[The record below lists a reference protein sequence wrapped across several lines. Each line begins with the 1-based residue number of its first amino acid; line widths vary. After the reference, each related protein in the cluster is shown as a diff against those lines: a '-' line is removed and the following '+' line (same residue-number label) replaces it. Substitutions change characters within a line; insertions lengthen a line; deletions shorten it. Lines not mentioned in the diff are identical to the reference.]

1 MLALMVTS
9 SHWDSVY
16 TAKGES
22 ELSWSED
29 RPTTSLALLMPDGRC
44 PRRIV
49 DVGAGRSTL
58 ADHLLDLG
66 AENVTLLDLSTEALA
81 HTLRRLDSD
90 QATRV
95 DTVVADVTTWEPTTT
110 WDAWHDRAVL
120 HFLVDPADRAR
131 YVATASR
138 AVATGGVAVIGV
150 FAPDGPERC
159 SGLPV
164 VRSSGDALARLFG
177 DGWSLEE
184 STHHVH
190 TTPWGADQSFTWV
203 RLRRR

>member
-1 MLALMVTS
+1 MTTS
-9 SHWDSVY
+9 SHWDGVY
-16 TAKGES
+16 AAKGES
-22 ELSWSED
+22 DLSWSEV
-29 RPTTSLALLMPDGRC
+29 RPTTALTLLMARGRC

-58 ADHLLDLG
+58 VDHLLDLG
-66 AENVTLLDLSTEALA
+66 AEKVTLLELSTEALA
-81 HTLRRLDSD
+81 HTLRRLDPGHVS
-90 QATRV
+90 RV
-95 DTVVADVTTWEPTTT
+95 ETVVADVTTWAPTTT

-138 AVATGGVAVIGV
+138 AVAAGGVAVIGV
-150 FAPDGPERC
+150 FAPDGPEQC

-164 VRSSGDALARLFG
+164 VRSSVDDLEQLFG
-177 DGWSLEE
+177 DGWTLDA

-190 TTPWGADQSFTWV
+190 TTPWGADQPFTWV
-203 RLRRR
+203 RLLRR

>member
-1 MLALMVTS
+1 MYA
-9 SHWDSVY
+9 
-16 TAKGES
+16 AKDAS

-29 RPTTSLALLMPDGRC
+29 RPTTSLTLLMPDGRC

-58 ADHLLDLG
+58 VDHLLDLG
-66 AENVTLLDLSTEALA
+66 AEKVTLLDLSTEALA
-81 HTLRRLDSD
+81 HTLRRLDPD
-90 QATRV
+90 RATRV
-95 DTVVADVTTWEPTTT
+95 ETVVTDVTTWAPTTT

-138 AVATGGVAVIGV
+138 AVVAGGVAVIGV
-150 FAPDGPERC
+150 FAPDGPEQC

-164 VRSSGDALARLFG
+164 VRSSVADLEHLFG
-177 DGWSLEE
+177 DGWSLDE
-184 STHHVH
+184 SVHHVH
-190 TTPWGADQSFTWV
+190 TTPWGSEQAFTWV
-203 RLRRR
+203 RLHRR